1 MMMKKVADIT
11 ELLIALINKINLI
24 NIKIIT
30 FNIILNIKNNYYF
43 KFKIILFI

>member
-1 MMMKKVADIT
+1 MMMKKVVDIT